1 MSSRRVVITG
11 IGALTPVGKSAPDFW
26 NGLLSGKSGA
36 KNVDRFD
43 TTGFATTFAT
53 QIDDYDPLKHF
64 EKKEA
69 RKLDYATQYA
79 LIATDEAIIDSKLNL
94 DKIDKDRVGV
104 HVGTGIGGMKTF
116 FDHLLIENIDLY
128 ENIISPDIF
137 S

>member
-53 QIDDYDPLKHF
+53 QIDNYDPLQHF
-64 EKKEA
+64 EKK
-69 RKLDYATQYA
+69 KL
-79 LIATDEAIIDSKLNL
+79 ES
-94 DKIDKDRVGV
+94 
-104 HVGTGIGGMKTF
+104 
-116 FDHLLIENIDLY
+116 
-128 ENIISPDIF
+128 
-137 S
+137 

>member
-1 MSSRRVVITG
+1 MLKVSLQSVMQLNIFKKNSHNIIGLYEFTTSCNYRYRRSY
-11 IGALTPVGKSAPDFW
+11 PSWKERSDFW

-53 QIDDYDPLKHF
+53 QIENYDPLQHF

-79 LIATDEAIIDSKLNL
+79 LIATDEAIKILN
-94 DKIDKDRVGV
+94 
-104 HVGTGIGGMKTF
+104 
-116 FDHLLIENIDLY
+116 
-128 ENIISPDIF
+128 
-137 S
+137 